1 MASVTNT
8 RALFKELVQPGSFIE
23 PGKTFVCDNSETI
36 DLDNVPLNGGF
47 LVKVLELSVDIYLC
61 ARTRPSLNQSSIV
74 PYTLGQPIDGTG
86 VGVVLRSENAAFK
99 QGDHV
104 YGNLPYQNYAIINDA
119 QDLIIVENKYKL
131 PWSAFVGPAGL
142 SGLTAYAGWK
152 EYSRA
157 GKGET
162 VFVSSGAG
170 PVGCVVIQLAK
181 VEGLRVIASAGS
193 DEKVELMKE
202 SGADVVVNYKT
213 GSIKD
218 TLEKEG
224 PIDIYWDNVG
234 GETLDL
240 ALQFSSFGARFIE
253 CGMLSG
259 YGTGDFTLKNAFYI
273 ISKALSINGFIMTPL
288 APKYGAQFYDEV
300 PKLIAEGKMK
310 YREEVYNGLEKVG
323 EAMSAAQQYTNK
335 AKVVVHVA
343 DD

>member
-1 MASVTNT
+1 MAPVTNS
-8 RALFKELVQPGSFIE
+8 RVILKELVQHGSLIE
-23 PGKTFVCDNSETI
+23 PGKTLICDDSETI
-36 DLDNVPLNGGF
+36 DLETVPLNGGF
-47 LVKVLELSVDIYLC
+47 LVKVLELSIDLYLP
-61 ARTRPSLNQSSIV
+61 ARTCPAPKSSSLVS
-74 PYTLGQPIDGTG
+74 YTPGQPIDGTG

-99 QGDHV
+99 KGDHV
-104 YGNLPYQNYAIINDA
+104 SGMLPHQNYVIYN
-119 QDLIIVENKYKL
+119 L
-131 PWSAFVGPAGL
+131 PWSAFVGPVGL
-142 SGLTAYAGWK
+142 SGFTAYAGWK

-157 GKGET
+157 KKGET

-181 VEGLRVIASAGS
+181 VAGLKVIASAGS
-193 DEKVELMKE
+193 DEKVEFMKE
-202 SGADVVVNYKT
+202 CGADIVINYKT

-240 ALQFSSFGARFIE
+240 ALQFSSYGARFIE

-259 YGTGDFTLKNAFYI
+259 YGLLVLLKICCLTLLTLAQNAFYI
-273 ISKALSINGFIMTPL
+273 ISKALSINGFVITPFY
-288 APKYGAQFYDEV
+288 PKYHAQFHDEV
-300 PKLIAEGKMK
+300 PKLVADGKIK

-323 EAMSAAQQYTNK
+323 ELCWQCNNQQTRQGGR
-335 AKVVVHVA
+335 HVA